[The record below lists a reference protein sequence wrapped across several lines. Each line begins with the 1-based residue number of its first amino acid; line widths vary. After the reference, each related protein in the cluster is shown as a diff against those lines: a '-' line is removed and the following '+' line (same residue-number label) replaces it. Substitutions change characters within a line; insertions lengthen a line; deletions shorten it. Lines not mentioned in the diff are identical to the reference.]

1 MVRPLTLINHF
12 PYQTVSSDC
21 QVLAF
26 DDVRKNFNFES
37 LFSII
42 TEGLTIEYKGRDAIK
57 LPVKDSPKVLNL
69 Y

>member
-1 MVRPLTLINHF
+1 MKKVSTIDGKTFDSNKSF

-42 TEGLTIEYKGRDAIK
+42 TEGLNY
-57 LPVKDSPKVLNL
+57 
-69 Y
+69 